1 MKEEG
6 EKKKLIRKG
15 DMLLLLAILLFSGI
29 FWLAVHFI
37 LPKGDKAV
45 VTVDGKT
52 VLTLDLSEDAE
63 QVVSTDAGTNT
74 ILISGG
80 KVSVSS
86 ADCPDKLCVK
96 HSAIHTSGDT
106 IVCLPHKLV
115 VEVESE

>member
-15 DMLLLLAILLFSGI
+15 DMLLLLAILLFSAV
-29 FWLAVHFI
+29 FLLAVRFI

-52 VLTLDLSEDAE
+52 VLTLDMSKDTE
-63 QVVSTDAGTNT
+63 QTVQTEKGTNV
-74 ILISGG
+74 IRISGG
-80 KVSVSS
+80 EVSVSS

-96 HSAIHTSGDT
+96 HSAIRTSGDT

-115 VEVESE
+115 VEVASE